1 MLPADPLP
9 SPSGRFDEDRLLPI
23 SALQHL
29 LFCERQCALIHIE
42 GLWVENRLT
51 AEGRQLHERAH
62 DAPDE
67 TRAGV
72 RIARG
77 LDLRSLHLGLIG
89 KSDVVEFRLTD
100 GKRVPF
106 PVEYKRGRPKAH
118 DADRVQLCAQA
129 LCLEEMLGVDVPCGA
144 LYYGA
149 TRRRLDVPFDAAL
162 RELTATT
169 AQRLHT
175 LIGGGRTPRA
185 MREPRCDQ
193 CSLIGVC
200 LPDSTGEEQSATT
213 YLANAMADAIAD
225 DAGGGR

>member
-1 MLPADPLP
+1 MPPGDRDPSL
-9 SPSGRFDEDRLLPI
+9 SGRFDENRLLPI

-51 AEGRQLHERAH
+51 AEGRLLHERAH
-62 DAPDE
+62 EAPAE

-77 LDLRSLHLGLIG
+77 LDLRSLRLGLVG
-89 KSDVVEFRLTD
+89 KSDIVEFRLTS

-106 PVEYKRGRPKAH
+106 PVEYKRGKPKAH

-129 LCLEEMLGVDVPCGA
+129 LCLEEMLGVDVSAGA
-144 LYYGA
+144 LYYGV
-149 TRRRLDVPFDAAL
+149 TRRRLEVTFDAHL
-162 RELTATT
+162 RELTAAT
-169 AQRLHT
+169 AQRLHS
-175 LIGGGRTPRA
+175 LIGDGRTPRA
-185 MREPRCDQ
+185 VRQPKCDH

-200 LPDSTGEEQSATT
+200 LPDSTGDEQSATT
-213 YLANAMADAIAD
+213 YLAKAMADAIAD
-225 DAGGGR
+225 NAGRAP